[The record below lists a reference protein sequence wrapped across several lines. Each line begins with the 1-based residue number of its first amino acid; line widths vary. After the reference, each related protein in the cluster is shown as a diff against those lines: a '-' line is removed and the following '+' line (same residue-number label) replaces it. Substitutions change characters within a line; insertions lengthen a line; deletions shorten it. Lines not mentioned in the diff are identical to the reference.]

1 MPGRVATRNV
11 ESLSAAQKAPS
22 QPLRSRRTT
31 ASPNVAIPAEG
42 PASPLRTRICL
53 IFGDAQKSTAAH
65 RKLAVNLRKIQE
77 ECCYEQ
83 TSRHGLDQGD
93 FGEDDFNVEIA
104 RCVIRLMGVKK
115 SEGAGDRIVRF
126 LGMFLRRATDKG
138 QQCSGAGT
146 RSFRKADIPRLQTLR
161 LCQKSMLKILRR
173 SLKPPVHV

>member
-1 MPGRVATRNV
+1 M
-11 ESLSAAQKAPS
+11 SAAQKAPS

-31 ASPNVAIPAEG
+31 ASSNVAIPDEG
-42 PASPLRTRICL
+42 PSSSLRTRVCL

-77 ECCYEQ
+77 ECCYEP
-83 TSRHGLDQGD
+83 TSRRGQDDDD

-126 LGMFLRRATDKG
+126 LGMFLRRANDKG
-138 QQCSGAGT
+138 QQ
-146 RSFRKADIPRLQTLR
+146 
-161 LCQKSMLKILRR
+161 
-173 SLKPPVHV
+173 